1 MSDGVSSLTVLSVDK
16 TRKLVRA
23 RATTDITLEEQ
34 RFVYLPG
41 AAIDQSAVLYGVEKR
56 MLFCLR
62 CGHLLMCT
70 SRCRIHRLRR
80 SICSGRP

>member
-41 AAIDQSAVLYGVEKR
+41 ASVDQSAVLFGVEKR
-56 MLFCLR
+56 TCFNFEL
-62 CGHLLMCT
+62 
-70 SRCRIHRLRR
+70 
-80 SICSGRP
+80 